1 MIYSKANLGQKS
13 NQIKIGERET
23 ETETETE
30 TENEGDRQRKG

>member
-30 TENEGDRQRKG
+30 NEGDRQRKG